1 MSATF
6 SEERFRD
13 ALRGRR
19 AVRVYAFPGVEGTTI
34 GVRLI
39 ADSGF
44 DDARIEASKWFKKV
58 AGDAVIDPELFDR
71 ERDRQVIYRATV
83 DPLTL
88 DEPRPSPFFPSM
100 DEVRALDTRT
110 VESLMALYLE
120 HAEYVSPLKSLDPDQ
135 VNAFIEALKK
145 GPSPEMAA
153 HYFSG
158 FAHDT
163 LVRLLISLARSIP
176 TT

>member
-58 AGDAVIDPELFDR
+58 AAMP
-71 ERDRQVIYRATV
+71 
-83 DPLTL
+83 
-88 DEPRPSPFFPSM
+88 
-100 DEVRALDTRT
+100 
-110 VESLMALYLE
+110 
-120 HAEYVSPLKSLDPDQ
+120 
-135 VNAFIEALKK
+135 
-145 GPSPEMAA
+145 
-153 HYFSG
+153 
-158 FAHDT
+158 
-163 LVRLLISLARSIP
+163 
-176 TT
+176 